1 MAVVTMP
8 TLLEELQAL
17 VGSVRFRFS
26 ESMPDLA
33 QLKAERWR
41 NKGRGFDW

>member
-1 MAVVTMP
+1 MTVVTKP
-8 TLLEELQAL
+8 ALLEELQAL
-17 VGSVRFRFS
+17 VGLVRFRFS

-33 QLKAERWR
+33 QLKAERGG

>member
-1 MAVVTMP
+1 MA
-8 TLLEELQAL
+8 LLEELQAL
-17 VGSVRFRFS
+17 VGLVRFPFS

-33 QLKAERWR
+33 QLKAERWG